1 MAFIWQNLEGDP
13 MAFCKDTQVQMMMGF
28 SSVADKIQETDRLRG
43 YENTYITVTSVEHVV
58 MDGVLLTLEDNET
71 LLISDEQM
79 VLTVNGWK
87 KGKDIQLEE
96 WLCGKEEDVYVGVK
110 EITKMTQQ
118 DMVILHVVESGSMIA
133 NGVVLGI
140 YA

>member
-1 MAFIWQNLEGDP
+1 

-43 YENTYITVTSVEHVV
+43 YENTYITVTGVEHVV

-71 LLISDEQM
+71 LLISNEQM

>member
-1 MAFIWQNLEGDP
+1 MVFIWQNLEGDH
-13 MAFCKDTQVQMMMGF
+13 MAFGKDTQVQMMMGF
-28 SSVADKIQETDRLRG
+28 SSVADKIQDTDRLRG
-43 YENTYITVTSVEHVV
+43 YENTYVTITGVEHVV
-58 MDGVLLTLEDNET
+58 MDGVLLTLEDKET

-79 VLTVNGWK
+79 VLTASGWK

-110 EITKMTQQ
+110 NITYVIQQ
-118 DMVILHVVESGSMIA
+118 DMVMLHVEESGSMIA
-133 NGVVLGI
+133 NGVVLGF

>member
-1 MAFIWQNLEGDP
+1 MVFIWQNLEGDH
-13 MAFCKDTQVQMMMGF
+13 MAFGKDTQVQMMMGF
-28 SSVADKIQETDRLRG
+28 SSVADKIQDTDRLRG
-43 YENTYITVTSVEHVV
+43 YENTYVTISGVEHVV
-58 MDGVLLTLEDNET
+58 MDGVLLTLEDKET

-79 VLTVNGWK
+79 VLTANGWK

-110 EITKMTQQ
+110 DITHVIQQ
-118 DMVILHVVESGSMIA
+118 DMVMLHVEESGSMIA